1 MADSCDVP
9 LDMPLGM
16 LSLHCATS
24 EMYYYLLRKTSSFK
38 ALGPKTQ
45 VQEHVKK

>member
-1 MADSCDVP
+1 MADCCDVP

-24 EMYYYLLRKTSSFK
+24 EMYYYLLRKTAGFQSPW
-38 ALGPKTQ
+38 A
-45 VQEHVKK
+45 